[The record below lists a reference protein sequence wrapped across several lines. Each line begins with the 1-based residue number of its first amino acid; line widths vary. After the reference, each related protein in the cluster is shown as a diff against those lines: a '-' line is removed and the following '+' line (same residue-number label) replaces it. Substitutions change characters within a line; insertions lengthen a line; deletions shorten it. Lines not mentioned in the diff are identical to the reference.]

1 MQFSALGNLR
11 TTAMAPKTPL
21 KKWIHAASNLIELY
35 IPYRSIRQLLT
46 ILLDLNSKR
55 LYRQFHVVVMQG
67 RQRIK
72 FTNKRDT
79 LDVLVAVPVVV
90 AWAPYSSAAE
100 TREVKVKSK
109 SKSSQIDNTA
119 LYSDWLIDWLIREH
133 DVNLSINISSKSM
146 TIQVNNEDVNHAR
159 KLSFLFHILVSSFH
173 IQFSHA
179 DTIFYFKVQWKV
191 SLRSGLMSFS
201 FFFQKKTLEWQKW
214 SLQCGINK
222 KRKKTSSTPPN
233 PPPSPPTQNRQN
245 SSKSSMVLVRVAEM
259 VTRRLVRNKKRPKI
273 PDFPTWMTEKTMHVD
288 THATFLV
295 RWVFKVTETTKP
307 CLTPRSC
314 VTRCWVMSQVT
325 CTAER
330 LFTR

>member
-21 KKWIHAASNLIELY
+21 NKWIHAASNLIELY

-201 FFFQKKTLEWQKW
+201 FFFSEKDFRMAKMK
-214 SLQCGINK
+214 
-222 KRKKTSSTPPN
+222 
-233 PPPSPPTQNRQN
+233 PT
-245 SSKSSMVLVRVAEM
+245 
-259 VTRRLVRNKKRPKI
+259 VRN
-273 PDFPTWMTEKTMHVD
+273 
-288 THATFLV
+288 
-295 RWVFKVTETTKP
+295 
-307 CLTPRSC
+307 
-314 VTRCWVMSQVT
+314 
-325 CTAER
+325 
-330 LFTR
+330 